1 MGRLYVNK
9 EFYEIMDMTE
19 ESTESLE
26 NLDEDGTKPTS
37 FSSVSM
43 VIQGFILI
51 LTTFKTIE
59 VRVSLS
65 Y

>member
-1 MGRLYVNK
+1 
-9 EFYEIMDMTE
+9 MTE

-26 NLDEDGTKPTS
+26 NLDEDGTKPAS

-43 VIQGFILI
+43 DIQGFILI
-51 LTTFKTIE
+51 WTTFKMIE
-59 VRVSLS
+59 VRVTLS

>member
-1 MGRLYVNK
+1 MGRLYVTK

-26 NLDEDGTKPTS
+26 NLDEDCTKPKS
-37 FSSVSM
+37 FSSVSID
-43 VIQGFILI
+43 IQGFILI

-59 VRVSLS
+59 VRVTLS

>member
-26 NLDEDGTKPTS
+26 NLDEDGTKPAS

-43 VIQGFILI
+43 DIQGFILI

>member
-1 MGRLYVNK
+1 MGRLYVTK

-26 NLDEDGTKPTS
+26 NLDKDCTKPKS
-37 FSSVSM
+37 FSSVSID
-43 VIQGFILI
+43 IQGFILI
-51 LTTFKTIE
+51 LTTLKMIE
-59 VRVSLS
+59 VRVTLS

>member
-1 MGRLYVNK
+1 
-9 EFYEIMDMTE
+9 MTE

-43 VIQGFILI
+43 DIQGFILI

-59 VRVSLS
+59 VRVTLS

>member
-26 NLDEDGTKPTS
+26 NLDEDCTKPKS

-43 VIQGFILI
+43 DIQGFILI
-51 LTTFKTIE
+51 LTTFKMIE
-59 VRVSLS
+59 VRVTLF